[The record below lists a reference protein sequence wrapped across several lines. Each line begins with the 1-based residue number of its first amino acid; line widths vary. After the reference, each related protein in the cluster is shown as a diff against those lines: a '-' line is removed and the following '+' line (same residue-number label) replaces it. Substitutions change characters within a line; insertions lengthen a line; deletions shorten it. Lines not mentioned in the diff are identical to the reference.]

1 MKNNFFT
8 IDDEIYPESLKN
20 IANPPNKIY
29 YLGNLNLLKNERF
42 ISIVGTRSNS
52 SYGKLC
58 CENIVKKLVKSD
70 VVIVSGFALGIDT
83 IAHKTALE
91 NAGKTIAIV
100 ASGLDIVYPASNINL
115 WKEIAEKGLILSE
128 FDLGVKP
135 FRANFPRRNRIIAG
149 LSRATVVIE
158 SKEKGGSLVTADL
171 ALEEGRDVY
180 AVPSDIFSENSKG
193 CNNLI
198 RDCRAKLLNNAD
210 EILSDYDW
218 IENFDVR
225 EEEEKFSSFS
235 KIQKEILKALT
246 SEKTLDKL
254 IEEIECDSNDILS
267 EIMELEI
274 LGLIK
279 SLAGGKYIKL

>member
-20 IANPPNKIY
+20 ISNPPKKIY
-29 YLGNLNLLKNERF
+29 YLGNLELLKNDRF
-42 ISIVGTRSNS
+42 ISVVGTRNNS

-58 CENIVKKLVKSD
+58 CENIVKKLVQSN
-70 VVIVSGFALGIDT
+70 VVIVSGFAIGIDT

-91 NAGKTIAIV
+91 KKAKTIAVV

-115 WKEIAEKGLILSE
+115 WKQMEEEGLILSE
-128 FDLGVKP
+128 FDFGVKP
-135 FRANFPRRNRIIAG
+135 FRTNFPRRNRIIAG
-149 LSRATVVIE
+149 LSRATIVIE

-180 AVPSDIFSENSKG
+180 AVPADIFSENSKG

-198 RDCRAKLLNNAD
+198 RDCRAKLLSNAD
-210 EILSDYDW
+210 EILTDYDW
-218 IENFDVR
+218 LENYDIR
-225 EEEEKFSSFS
+225 EKEEKYDSFS
-235 KIQKEILKALT
+235 DLQKNILKVLT
-246 SEKTLDKL
+246 CEKNLDRI
-254 IEEIECDSNDILS
+254 IEEIGCNSNEILS

-279 SLAGGKYIKL
+279 SLSGGKYIKL

>member
-20 IANPPNKIY
+20 ISNPPKKIY
-29 YLGNLNLLKNERF
+29 YLGNPELLKNDRF
-42 ISIVGTRSNS
+42 ISVVGTRNNS

-58 CENIVKKLVKSD
+58 CENIVKKLVQSN
-70 VVIVSGFALGIDT
+70 VVIVSGFAIGIDT

-91 NAGKTIAIV
+91 KKAKTIAVV

-115 WKEIAEKGLILSE
+115 WKQMEEEGLILSE
-128 FDLGVKP
+128 FDFGVKP
-135 FRANFPRRNRIIAG
+135 FRTNFPRRNRIIAG
-149 LSRATVVIE
+149 LSRATIVIE

-171 ALEEGRDVY
+171 ALEGGRDVY
-180 AVPSDIFSENSKG
+180 AVPADIFSENSKG

-198 RDCRAKLLNNAD
+198 RDCRAKLLSNAD
-210 EILSDYDW
+210 EILTDYDW
-218 IENFDVR
+218 LENYDMR
-225 EEEEKFSSFS
+225 EKEEKYDSFS
-235 KIQKEILKALT
+235 DLQKNILKVLT
-246 SEKTLDKL
+246 CEKNLDRI
-254 IEEIECDSNDILS
+254 IEEIGCNSNEILS

-279 SLAGGKYIKL
+279 SLSGGKYIKL